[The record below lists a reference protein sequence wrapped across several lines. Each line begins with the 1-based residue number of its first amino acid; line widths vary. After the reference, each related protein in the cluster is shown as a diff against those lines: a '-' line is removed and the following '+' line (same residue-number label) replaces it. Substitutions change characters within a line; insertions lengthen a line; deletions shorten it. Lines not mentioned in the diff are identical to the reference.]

1 MKASNQPIGQ
11 IANQSLAQNVEY
23 VPVQPGDFGP
33 LQRKHSPQTHTG
45 DPHQYNCALVQH
57 AQTDDPSTLCNGSK
71 QKVRA
76 LTDLIIQLPEGG
88 TREVLSE
95 SFTAIIN
102 GEADIKHL
110 RALTMR
116 ATRQLRTMYLSGGER
131 ALTADIRWRV
141 REFAWQS
148 FSLHLYIGPKGL
160 HLDEGELPSE
170 LNAFLKIDAGGSV
183 WSGETYAEA
192 DEGPLTM
199 PLTTEDVF
207 QRLSEKLLRS
217 LY

>member
-1 MKASNQPIGQ
+1 MKSSNQPIGQ
-11 IANQSLAQNVEY
+11 TANQSVAQNVEY
-23 VPVQPGDFGP
+23 VPIQPGDFGP
-33 LQRKHSPQTHTG
+33 LQRKHLPQTHTG
-45 DPHQYNCALVQH
+45 DPHQYNCALVQN
-57 AQTDDPSTLCNGSK
+57 AQTADPSTLCGGSK

-76 LTDLIIQLPEGG
+76 LTDLIMQLPDGG

-95 SFTAIIN
+95 SFMAIIN
-102 GEADIKHL
+102 GTADIKHL

-148 FSLHLYIGPKGL
+148 FSIHLYIGPKGL
-160 HLDEGELPSE
+160 HLDEGEPPSD

-183 WSGETYAEA
+183 WSGETYADA